1 MKTRTK
7 KVVLGAALGLSACV
21 FLAMALRTKR
31 PEILSMGTVAFVAG
45 CLTLGASAL
54 LAAISLKGAPE
65 EFSLGWLDR
74 VYIVIAAWC
83 WLSYMVSTAHRGP
96 ILQPFLL
103 SAGLVVY
110 LLVRAAPE
118 RFLHPRRTLWASLLV
133 GLVGVEA
140 LHGLW
145 QFLSGVEMKGFFFN
159 ANYLAMF
166 LALAV
171 PPAMALAWLADR
183 PALRFS
189 AWAGAALFMACI
201 ILTRC
206 RTALA
211 GVLIVAGLMAWA
223 HYFRSKDFAGKRG
236 SRRRVTAGLAF
247 AGAAVLLIGV
257 LTLSTKPMSA
267 LGRVLV
273 WKVSLRMFLA
283 HPVLG
288 AGFSSFAGLY
298 DGAQG
303 DYFRQGLGTPMD
315 RLSADSV
322 AYAFNDYL
330 EPAVELGLVGFFV
343 CAGFWFLIL
352 KNVLAAFPGARASG
366 LAKPKAD
373 PEAEVLSMAAAGSV
387 LVYMIMSFFYF
398 PSRILPIVVLF
409 NVLLAWVVREN
420 PSARKVNWEGEPA
433 PRFPVASHGEPL
445 VEERVSS
452 GGRGRSSRRPERPV
466 PWDRGLVSGIALA
479 GLLASLLLLPSF
491 FGQFKAEQTWAKAKV
506 LLQSGRNQEALDLSR
521 RLYPHLRSNDNFLI
535 YYSRLLMSQGRN
547 DEAVVALERGIAK
560 SSNPYLW
567 EKLAEAYAITGQVEK
582 AWSCAFRADSVLP
595 WRLTSKALLSDLCA
609 RQGDFRRAVHYAR
622 LVIDIPMKL
631 RTDEGLVL
639 KQKALDFWV
648 EHRQSGTEAVSP
660 KLEAVLLLPSQYRAR
675 ALAALDA
682 AGANA
687 GQLIQ
692 VITALGPEERDGFG
706 FLLVNMPDRDL
717 KTLLPGLL
725 TDNITS
731 AYRARRENIWA
742 KDVPDDIFLN
752 YVLPYAVADESRDD
766 WRRLFYGLFRDK
778 AAASG
783 SFEEAVMELN
793 RDVFL
798 EFRLGYA
805 ERDNRKSLR
814 SPFEAI
820 RAGSVSCGEAS
831 VMLIYACRAVGIPA
845 RMAVLQRWA
854 HMAGGHIWVEVY
866 DHDHWRYLVAYDPC
880 LLDRTWMAP
889 FLRELDPADPRQ
901 RVYAVSFQ
909 KTDLHL
915 MFSPFVSYVDIMDN
929 YRNAKFEMK

>member
-7 KVVLGAALGLSACV
+7 KVVLGAALGLGACV
-21 FLAMALRTKR
+21 VLALVLGMKR
-31 PEILSMGTVAFVAG
+31 PEILSMGTVAFAAG
-45 CLTLGASAL
+45 CLTVGASAL
-54 LAAISLKGAPE
+54 LLVVSLKSVPE
-65 EFSLGWLDR
+65 EFSPGWTDR
-74 VYIVIAAWC
+74 VYIIVVTWC
-83 WLSYMVSTAHRGP
+83 WASYTVSTVHRGP
-96 ILQPFLL
+96 VLQPFLVI
-103 SAGLVVY
+103 AGLVVY

-118 RFLHPRRTLWASLLV
+118 RFLFPRRTLWAWLLV
-133 GLVGVEA
+133 VMVGIEA
-140 LHGLW
+140 LHGLR
-145 QFLSGVEMKGFFFN
+145 QFLSGVEMKGFFYN

-171 PPAMALAWLADR
+171 PPAVALAWLADR
-183 PALRFS
+183 PALRLS
-189 AWAGAALFMACI
+189 AWAAAALFMACI
-201 ILTRC
+201 VLTRC

-211 GVLIVAGLMAWA
+211 GVLIVAGLMTWA

-236 SRRRVTAGLAF
+236 SRRRVSTGLAF
-247 AGAAVLLIGV
+247 AGAAVLLIGL

-267 LGRVLV
+267 QGRVLV

-288 AGFSSFAGLY
+288 GGFSSFAGLY

-303 DYFRQGLGTPMD
+303 DYFRQGLGTPME

-330 EPAVELGLVGFFV
+330 EPAVELGLVGFFIF
-343 CAGFWFLIL
+343 AGFWFLIL
-352 KNVLAAFPGARASG
+352 KNILAAFPGARASG
-366 LAKPKAD
+366 LGKPKAD
-373 PEAEVLSMAAAGSV
+373 PEAEVLTMAAAGSV

-398 PSRILPIVVLF
+398 PSRILPIVLLF
-409 NVLLAWVVREN
+409 NVLLAWVVSEN
-420 PSARKVNWEGEPA
+420 MSARKVDGRA
-433 PRFPVASHGEPL
+433 
-445 VEERVSS
+445 SS
-452 GGRGRSSRRPERPV
+452 GGRGLLSRRPGRHLNLN
-466 PWDRGLVSGIALA
+466 RGLVSGIALA

-521 RLYPHLRSNDNFLI
+521 SLYPHLRSNDNFLI

-547 DEAVVALERGIAK
+547 DEAVVALERGIVK

-567 EKLAEAYAITGQVEK
+567 EKLAEAYASTGNVEK
-582 AWSCAFRADSVLP
+582 ARSCAFRADSVLP
-595 WRLTSKALLSDLCA
+595 WRLTSKALLSDLYA

-648 EHRQSGTEAVSP
+648 EHRQSDTEAVSP
-660 KLEAVLLLPSQYRAR
+660 KLEAVLLLSSQYRAR

-692 VITALGPEERDGFG
+692 VINALDPEERDGFG

-717 KTLLPGLL
+717 KTLLPGFL
-725 TDNITS
+725 TDDVTY
-731 AYRARRENIWA
+731 AYRARRDIPWA
-742 KDVPDDIFLN
+742 KNIPDDIFLN
-752 YVLPYAVADESRDD
+752 YVLPYAVADEHRDD
-766 WRRLFYGLFRDK
+766 WRRMFYGLFRDK

-783 SFEEAVMELN
+783 SFEEAVIGLN
-793 RDVFL
+793 RDILL
-798 EFRLGYA
+798 EFHLGYA
-805 ERDNRKSLR
+805 ERDNRKALQ

-820 RAGSVSCGEAS
+820 RAGTVSCGEAS
-831 VMLIYACRAVGIPA
+831 VLLIDACRAVGIPA
-845 RMAVLQRWA
+845 RLAILRRWA
-854 HMAGGHIWVEVY
+854 HLAGGHIWVEVY
-866 DHDHWRYLVAYDPC
+866 DRDHWRYLVAYDVN

-889 FLRELDPADPRQ
+889 FLKELNQADPQ
-901 RVYAVSFQ
+901 QHVYAVSFQ

-915 MFSPFVSYVDIMDN
+915 MFGPFVSFVDVSQN
-929 YRNAKFEMK
+929 YRNAQPEMK